1 MDKIYADITASS
13 AAACVHAAASPAAL
27 LAAGVPLRAALQRP
41 AACCPAL
48 ELSRNLREGQATRRA
63 ISHLA

>member
-1 MDKIYADITASS
+1 MDKIYAGITASS
-13 AAACVHAAASPAAL
+13 AAACLHAAASSAAL

-48 ELSRNLREGQATRRA
+48 ELSTNLREVFIFADKK
-63 ISHLA
+63 S

>member
-1 MDKIYADITASS
+1 MDKIYAGITASS
-13 AAACVHAAASPAAL
+13 AAACVHAAALSAAL

-48 ELSRNLREGQATRRA
+48 ELSTNLREGQATHRA

>member
-1 MDKIYADITASS
+1 MDKIYDDITASS

-48 ELSRNLREGQATRRA
+48 ELSTNLREGQATRRA
-63 ISHLA
+63 ILRLA